1 MFRGENVVLPAYPGG
16 RRRWTAAVLCLA
28 AAVLL
33 SACGT
38 GEKAHPDSSVP
49 ETPPSLV
56 RIDQPEQEAS
66 PEQVMT
72 AFFDCL
78 RVGDSETL
86 CSLFADS
93 SPEAVAEEARYAFRG
108 PLAVW
113 GTTVERWDR
122 DNREVAS
129 SVPPDP
135 ALPVWLYVTFHA
147 YDRAGEFQLTVPGE
161 LELCYFPELR
171 HTDAGWRIVTLGN
184 SSPPDG
190 SLTAPPAGI
199 TDGQ

>member
-1 MFRGENVVLPAYPGG
+1 MGLPAGPGI
-16 RRRWTAAVLCLA
+16 RRRPAVVLCLA

-38 GEKAHPDSSVP
+38 GDKDHPDSSVL
-49 ETPPSLV
+49 ETPPSLA
-56 RIDQPEQEAS
+56 RIDHPEQEAS

-86 CSLFADS
+86 CSLFVDS
-93 SPEAVAEEARYAFRG
+93 SPEAVAEQAQYAFSG

-113 GTTVERWDR
+113 GTTAERWDR
-122 DNREVAS
+122 DNREVTAS
-129 SVPPDP
+129 VSPDP
-135 ALPVWLYVTFHA
+135 ARPVWLYVTFHA

-161 LELCYFPELR
+161 LELCYFSELR
-171 HTDAGWRIVTLGN
+171 HTADGWRIVTLGN

-190 SLTAPPAGI
+190 P
-199 TDGQ
+199 